1 MNHQTVFIYGPP
13 GSGKTSLGKVLA
25 EKLNR
30 DFLDLDE
37 WIETRAGRSIPE
49 LFETEG
55 EAGFRTLE
63 KAALKEIIQLSTRSV
78 VALGG
83 GALLDEDNRRL
94 ARQSGKIIC
103 LMANEETLLQRLSA
117 AETKRPLVAE
127 NLPLKLKSL
136 LEKRAAHY
144 QSFQPMD
151 VSNLT
156 ISKAADLVQRRLG
169 LFHVSGM
176 GSGYDVIVKPGLLAE
191 VGAYC
196 KGYGLKGP
204 IVVVSD
210 RNVAAHYRKLVLQ
223 SLEEAGYATAF
234 VTLNPGEAFKTID
247 TVQKIWQAFIN
258 AGLERGSTV
267 LALGGGVVSDLAG
280 FAAATYKRGVS
291 WVVCPTSL
299 LAMVDAGLGGK
310 TGADLPAGKNLIGA
324 FHAPRLI
331 LADPDC
337 LKTLPAVELRNGM
350 GEVIKHGIIADP
362 GLFQLCG
369 GEWQQDLARL
379 VTDAM
384 AVKIQIICEDPLEQG
399 RRAVLN
405 LGHTIGHALEL
416 VSGFTLKH
424 GEAVALGLL
433 AEAQLAEDMGL
444 VLAENLVTDI
454 FETLVK
460 LDLPVCIP
468 AGMDLDAVMTAMQH
482 DKKRAGG
489 VVRFALP
496 LRLGEARV
504 GYEVNSRLI
513 RTVLTGLQVEAGCK
527 QEGTL

>member
-1 MNHQTVFIYGPP
+1 MNPKTIFLYGPP
-13 GSGKTSLGKVLA
+13 GSGKTSVGKILA
-25 EKLNR
+25 QKLNR
-30 DFLDLDE
+30 DFVDLDV
-37 WIETRAGRSIPE
+37 WIENRSNRSIPE
-49 LFETEG
+49 LFENEG
-55 EAGFRTLE
+55 EAAFRVLE
-63 KAALKEIIQLSTRSV
+63 TAALKEIIQDNTGSV

-83 GALLDEDNRRL
+83 GALLNGENRRL
-94 ARQSGKIIC
+94 VNQNGQIVC
-103 LMANEETLLQRLSA
+103 LMASEETLLNRLKTA
-117 AETKRPLVAE
+117 DTKRPLIAD
-127 NLPLKLKSL
+127 NLPQKLKSL
-136 LEKRAAHY
+136 LEKRTAHY
-144 QSFQPMD
+144 QSFDPLD
-151 VSNLT
+151 VKTLSIT
-156 ISKAADLVQRRLG
+156 EAADLVQRHLG
-169 LFHVSGM
+169 LFHVTGM
-176 GSGYDVIVKPGLLAE
+176 GSGYDVFVKPGLLAE

-196 KGYGLKGP
+196 KQYGLKGP
-204 IVVVSD
+204 VVVVSD
-210 RNVAAHYRKLVLQ
+210 RNVAAHYRKVVLT
-223 SLEEAGYATAF
+223 SLEQAGYTTAF
-234 VTLNPGEAFKTID
+234 VSLNPGEAFKTID
-247 TVQKIWQAFIN
+247 TVEKIWQAFLN

-350 GEVIKHGIIADP
+350 GEVIKHGLIADP
-362 GLFQLCG
+362 NLFQLCAG
-369 GEWQQDLARL
+369 DWQFNLTRL

-384 AVKIQIICEDPLEQG
+384 AVKIKIICEDPLEQG

-416 VSGFTLKH
+416 VSDFKLKH
-424 GEAVALGLL
+424 GEAVGLGLL

-444 VLAENLVTDI
+444 VLADNLVTDI

-460 LDLPVCIP
+460 VGLPVCIP
-468 AGMDLDAVMTAMQH
+468 AGMDLEKVMMVMQH
-482 DKKRAGG
+482 DKKRSGG

-496 LRLGEARV
+496 LRVGEART
-504 GYEVNSRLI
+504 GYEVNPRLV
-513 RTVLTGLQVEAGCK
+513 RTVLTGLQVEEGCQ
-527 QEGTL
+527 QEGI

>member
-1 MNHQTVFIYGPP
+1 MNPQIVFIYGPP
-13 GSGKTSLGKVLA
+13 GSGKTSLGRVLA
-25 EKLNR
+25 EQLNR
-30 DFLDLDE
+30 DFVDLDE
-37 WIETRAGRSIPE
+37 WIETRSARSIPE
-49 LFETEG
+49 IFETEG
-55 EAGFRTLE
+55 EAVFRTLE
-63 KAALKEIIQLSTRSV
+63 SAGLKEIIQHHPGHV

-94 ARQSGKIIC
+94 ANQAGKIVC
-103 LMANEETLLQRLSA
+103 LTANEETLLQRLSTA
-117 AETKRPLVAE
+117 DTKRPLVAE

-136 LEKRAAHY
+136 LEQRAAHY
-144 QSFQPMD
+144 QSFKAVD
-151 VSNLT
+151 VSDLT
-156 ISKAADLVQRRLG
+156 LSEAAERVQRRLG

-176 GSGYDVIVKPGLLAE
+176 GGGYDVIVNPGLLAD

-196 KGYGLKGP
+196 KQYGLKGP
-204 IVVVSD
+204 VVVVSD
-210 RNVAAHYRKLVLQ
+210 RNVAAHYRKQVLQ
-223 SLEEAGYATAF
+223 SLEEAGYAAAF
-234 VTLNPGEAFKTID
+234 VTLNPGEEHKTID

-331 LADPDC
+331 LADPNC

-362 GLFQLCG
+362 DLFQLCG
-369 GEWQQDLARL
+369 GDWQQDLTRL

-384 AVKIQIICEDPLEQG
+384 AVKIRIICEDPLEQG

-444 VLAENLVTDI
+444 VLADNLVTDI

-460 LDLPVCIP
+460 VDLPVCIP
-468 AGMDLDAVMTAMQH
+468 AGIDLDAVMAAMQH

-496 LRLGEARV
+496 LRVGEARV
-504 GYEVNSRLI
+504 GYQVNPRLI
-513 RTVLTGLQVEAGCK
+513 RIVLTALQVEEGCK
-527 QEGTL
+527 QKGSL

>member
-1 MNHQTVFIYGPP
+1 MNPKTIFLYGPP
-13 GSGKTSLGKVLA
+13 GSGKTSVGKVLA
-25 EKLNR
+25 QKLNR
-30 DFLDLDE
+30 DFVDLDI
-37 WIETRAGRSIPE
+37 WIENRSSRSIPE
-49 LFETEG
+49 LFEIEG
-55 EAGFRTLE
+55 EAAFRVLE
-63 KAALKEIIQLSTRSV
+63 TAALKEIIQHNAGSV

-83 GALLDEDNRRL
+83 GALLNGENRRL
-94 ARQSGKIIC
+94 VNQTGQIVC
-103 LMANEETLLQRLSA
+103 LMASEETLIQRLSEA
-117 AETKRPLVAE
+117 DTQRPLIAD

-136 LEKRAAHY
+136 LEKRTAHY
-144 QSFQPMD
+144 QSFDPVD
-151 VSNLT
+151 VNALSIT
-156 ISKAADLVQRRLG
+156 EAADLVQRHLG
-169 LFHVSGM
+169 LFHVTGM
-176 GSGYDVIVKPGLLAE
+176 GRGYDVFVKPGLLAE

-196 KGYGLKGP
+196 KQYGLKGP
-204 IVVVSD
+204 VVVVSD
-210 RNVAAHYRKLVLQ
+210 RNVAAHYRKMVLN
-223 SLEEAGYATAF
+223 SLGQAGYATAF
-234 VTLNPGEAFKTID
+234 VTLNPGETFKTID
-247 TVQKIWQAFIN
+247 TVEKIWQAFLN
-258 AGLERGSTV
+258 ADLERGSTV

-337 LKTLPAVELRNGM
+337 LKTLPAVEMRNGM
-350 GEVIKHGIIADP
+350 GEVIKHGLIADP
-362 GLFQLCG
+362 DLFQLCG
-369 GEWQQDLARL
+369 GDWQFNLTRL

-384 AVKIQIICEDPLEQG
+384 AVKIKIICEDPLEQG

-416 VSGFTLKH
+416 VSDFKLKH
-424 GEAVALGLL
+424 GEAVGLGLL

-444 VLAENLVTDI
+444 VLADNLVTDI

-460 LDLPVCIP
+460 VGLPVCIP
-468 AGMDLDAVMTAMQH
+468 AGMDLDKVMMVMQH

-496 LRLGEARV
+496 LRVGEART
-504 GYEVNSRLI
+504 GYEVNPRLV
-513 RTVLTGLQVEAGCK
+513 RTVLTGLQVEEGCQ
-527 QEGTL
+527 QEGI